1 MQSHNSKTDPE
12 RYRRSVEQLTEIF
25 RGIPETVN
33 EVSAW
38 RCPYKNAQDRC
49 TAGFGC
55 RNSGPRRFAWRTAS
69 LRGQRQLG
77 LPLGVET
84 GGP

>member
-1 MQSHNSKTDPE
+1 MQSHNSKAGPE
-12 RYRRSVEQLTEIF
+12 RYWRSVGRLTEIC
-25 RGIPETVN
+25 RGISETVN
-33 EVSAW
+33 EITAW
-38 RCPYKNAQDRC
+38 RCLHKNAKDRC
-49 TAGFGC
+49 TGAFGC